1 MNSVSQMNSILK
13 RFIPT
18 SKYLNLTS
26 FSEQRLSM
34 HTSRLLV
41 TMTRNQ
47 IEYELGN
54 ALDCLDEKLNHSN
67 FIQNDEMNINEEMT
81 GVNETKNYLN
91 KVRDNYLTP
100 KK

>member
-1 MNSVSQMNSILK
+1 MNSISQMNSILK

-47 IEYELGN
+47 IDYEIGN
-54 ALDCLDEKLNHSN
+54 ALEEKLTHSN
-67 FIQNDEMNINEEMT
+67 FSQNKEMNINETEA
-81 GVNETKNYLN
+81 GVNETINYLN
-91 KVRDNYLTP
+91 NFRDNYFTP